1 MNFPKP
7 EIQSIQLHPNFK
19 VDVLRIDA
27 IDPIISGNKWYKLKY
42 NIEAAQ
48 QVGAE
53 GILTFGGQHS
63 NHLAATA
70 EACKRLGLKSLGMVR
85 AEAQDVLSDTLQFV
99 KSRDMHLEFV
109 SRSDYKN
116 KHLPENVT
124 VLQSKYPNY
133 FIVPEGGAN
142 ALGRKGSEEIASY
155 ISNYDYVFC
164 ACGTATMYAG
174 IRTALPPSVIVGGI
188 NVLKGTNALLEDVNV
203 LNVYQDII
211 AGNEEIEKAVIAQSF
226 ITDRFSFKGYACF
239 EPALAQVVEEVKA
252 QFNLHLDHVYT
263 SKLFFAV
270 KTLLS
275 EGKLPTNA
283 KIVLIHSGGLQ
294 GNPAFER
301 RYGL

>member
-42 NIEAAQ
+42 NMQAALQ
-48 QVGAE
+48 AGAE

-70 EACKRLGLKSLGMVR
+70 EACSRLGLKSVGIVR
-85 AEAQDVLSDTLQFV
+85 ADPQDALSGTLQFV
-99 KSRDMHLEFV
+99 KSRGMHLVCV

-116 KHLPENVT
+116 KHLPENVN
-124 VLQSKYPNY
+124 VLQKNYPNY

-142 ALGRKGSEEIASY
+142 VLGRKGSEEIASY
-155 ISNYDYVFC
+155 ISNYEYVFC

-174 IRTALPPSVIVGGI
+174 IRAALPDSVKVGGI
-188 NVLKGTNALLEDVNV
+188 NVLKGANTLVDEVNALLPTRHPIV
-203 LNVYQDII
+203 
-211 AGNEEIEKAVIAQSF
+211 GNEALGNAEIKQSF
-226 ITDRFSFKGYACF
+226 ITDKFSFKGYACY
-239 EPALAQVVEEVKA
+239 EPALLQIVNEVKNKN
-252 QFNLHLDHVYT
+252 NLQLDHVYT
-263 SKLFFAV
+263 SKLFYAV

-275 EGKLPTNA
+275 EGKLATSA
-283 KIVLIHSGGLQ
+283 KTVLIHSGGLQ